1 MNGKAMRR
9 KIILINAIVAAML
22 FIACSSDGEN
32 NTDDISTNVKS
43 LAFSVS
49 QEECIDGTRASLSIG
64 NTIVWETGDQIN
76 VFDGL
81 ANRAFMLSEGA
92 GKASGIFRGIV
103 SAESTDFTAFYPYT
117 SPVSIDDEGKIAN
130 IVLPPNQTATNNG
143 FDKNAALMMAYTRNS
158 TKLVFKNAVGYIKVT
173 PKFACSKIEIKS
185 KNLNTVLA
193 GNATISYNGGE
204 PKLDFT
210 SNYSYSIILLPESGK
225 TSYPAGT
232 YYIAVPAITL
242 AAGWSITFTAS
253 TDNKEYI
260 RRGIK
265 EIKFARNKILNL
277 GEFNTTDDHWVYK
290 LEKHGIVE
298 AVDQVDMGPITLNG
312 RKYRLITTK
321 SNLTKTGIA
330 AHDYN
335 YGDYFAWSAVE
346 PWCTSYTYTTSSV
359 TPKVWDNTR
368 YNTTYAPSTTPY
380 GNGTI
385 DGVCTK
391 YKSDNDNLEMKDD
404 AARNILKGIW
414 QIPTRQVWTELRD
427 RSKYR
432 WSSNF
437 VSKGGYKGIVITS
450 IISGN
455 SIFLPITGKFSG
467 TVCKFVGT
475 IGYYWTATANNARD
489 VYYEYF
495 LDNEFTEHCD
505 ARYYG
510 YPIRPVRLDRL
521 Y

>member
-1 MNGKAMRR
+1 MNGKAMR
-9 KIILINAIVAAML
+9 KQIILTNAIITAML
-22 FIACSSDGEN
+22 FLACSSDGEN

-43 LAFSVS
+43 LAFNVS
-49 QEECIDGTRASLSIG
+49 QEECIDGTRVSLSVG

-92 GKASGIFRGIV
+92 GKASGVFRGIV

-117 SPVSIDDEGKIAN
+117 SSVSINEEGEIAN
-130 IVLPPNQTATNNG
+130 IVLPSNQIATNNG

-185 KNLNTVLA
+185 KNQNTVLA

-260 RRGIK
+260 RKGIK

-277 GEFNTTDDHWVYK
+277 GEFNTTDDHWVYNVTK
-290 LEKHGIVE
+290 NGIV
-298 AVDQVDMGPITLNG
+298 AVIDQVDMGPITLND
-312 RKYRLITTK
+312 RKYQLIFTK
-321 SNLTKTGIA
+321 SNLTKKGIGI
-330 AHDYN
+330 HDYD
-335 YGDYFAWSAVE
+335 YGDYFAWAAE
-346 PWCTSYTYTTSSV
+346 QPWCTAYTKTTSSV
-359 TPKVWDNTR
+359 TPTEWNNTR
-368 YNTTYAPSTTPY
+368 YKTTYAPRTTPY
-380 GNGTI
+380 GDYEGI
-385 DGVCTK
+385 CTK
-391 YKSDNDNLEMKDD
+391 YTTDNVNLEMSDD
-404 AARNILKGIW
+404 AARIILKGDW
-414 QIPTRQVWTELRD
+414 KIPTRQIWTALRNA
-427 RSKYR
+427 SKYT
-432 WSSNF
+432 WSSGYVAKN
-437 VSKGGYKGIVITS
+437 GYKGLEITS
-450 IISGN
+450 KITGN
-455 SIFLPITGKFSG
+455 SIFLPIAGKFSG
-467 TVCKFVGT
+467 DVCKQVGVL
-475 IGYYWTATANNARD
+475 GYYWIGTAYSSSTA
-489 VYYEYF
+489 YYMYFDGNSRHEYS
-495 LDNEFTEHCD
+495 D
-505 ARYYG
+505 ARWYG
-510 YPIRPVRLDRL
+510 YPIRPVRLARL